1 MPHHHHRPGGWPVI
15 ALGDRVETV
24 HEVGIHVP
32 MQPTP
37 HLLKCDNVSPNR
49 YYLQMG
55 DGAGPDAVHH
65 PQYSTQYGS
74 NCRRFVTDH
83 NDWH

>member
-1 MPHHHHRPGGWPVI
+1 
-15 ALGDRVETV
+15 
-24 HEVGIHVP
+24 

-55 DGAGPDAVHH
+55 DGAGRSSPDADAVHH